1 VDHVFFCKGI
11 FDGLSDKAENQSAI
25 VCKDGKIERIL
36 PVDSLS
42 SLAYEKGAKID
53 ASDWMAIPGLIDS
66 HVHLAGNIEEQLLF
80 DDSDPS
86 VATIQ
91 AIQNAQAALS
101 AGLTTVRDCG
111 SPGKSVLALRNA
123 VRAGR
128 ANGPDIFTSGP
139 PLTTTGGHLP
149 NISLSVDGVQEVKK
163 AVRYLAKMGVD
174 FIKACVTGG
183 GGTPGTNIFVSH
195 FDPSELK
202 AMCDEAHRLELK
214 VAAHLHG
221 TEGIKM
227 ALDAGVDFL
236 EHSSWV
242 THAGVAIDEGVAE
255 KMRERAACVS
265 LTLGVLNRRP
275 TSKLRPE
282 LDRVWGE
289 YRAKSL
295 GIVKKMKAMGIALIL
310 GTDAGTWKTPID
322 LMYMALED
330 LVQGAGFKPAEALR
344 TATSISAKAL
354 GYEDRGT
361 LVPGKRADIVFV
373 DGDPLKDISVAG
385 RVMMTVVNGRIAYKR
400 KSESDAGS

>member
-1 VDHVFFCKGI
+1 MDHVFSCKGI
-11 FDGLSDKAENQSAI
+11 FDGLSDKTEKESAI
-25 VCKDGKIERIL
+25 ICKGGIIEKIL
-36 PVDSLS
+36 PLDGLS
-42 SLAYEKGAKID
+42 SLSYDKGAAID
-53 ASDWMAIPGLIDS
+53 ASAWIAIPGLIDS

-91 AIQNAQAALS
+91 AIRNAEVALS
-101 AGLTTVRDCG
+101 GGLTTVRDCG

-149 NISLSVDGVQEVKK
+149 NISLRVDGVQEVKK
-163 AVRYLAKMGVD
+163 AVRYLAMIGVD

-195 FDPSELK
+195 FDSSELK
-202 AMCDEAHRLELK
+202 ALCDEAHRLELK

-221 TEGIKM
+221 TEGIRM

-242 THAGVAIDEGVAE
+242 THEGVALDE
-255 KMRERAACVS
+255 AVAAKMRERAACVS
-265 LTLGVLNRRP
+265 LTMGVLNRRP

-289 YRAKSL
+289 YRSKSL
-295 GIVKKMKAMGIALIL
+295 DIARKMKAMGISLIL

-322 LMYMALED
+322 LMYLALED

-344 TATSISAKAL
+344 TATSISAEAL
-354 GYEDRGT
+354 GYKDRGT
-361 LVPGKRADIVFV
+361 LIPGKRADVVFI
-373 DGDPLKDISVAG
+373 DGDPLKDISAVG

-400 KSESDAGS
+400 KRESDAGS